1 MYLGIAFLPTKLSDP
16 LLCLTVS
23 TTLRDKLVPVT
34 SARETLQALIE
45 AASAPD
51 SPTDPRSPLPPTS
64 QDDGDDEIGGLEE
77 INLLEG
83 LTVGMYR
90 PAFI

>member
-1 MYLGIAFLPTKLSDP
+1 M
-16 LLCLTVS
+16 S

-45 AASAPD
+45 AAGAPD
-51 SPTDPRSPLPPTS
+51 SPTDPRSPIPSTS
-64 QDDGDDEIGGLEE
+64 QNDGDDEIGGLEE

-83 LTVGMYR
+83 LTAGMYI
-90 PAFI
+90 PVCILVQLFNHFL